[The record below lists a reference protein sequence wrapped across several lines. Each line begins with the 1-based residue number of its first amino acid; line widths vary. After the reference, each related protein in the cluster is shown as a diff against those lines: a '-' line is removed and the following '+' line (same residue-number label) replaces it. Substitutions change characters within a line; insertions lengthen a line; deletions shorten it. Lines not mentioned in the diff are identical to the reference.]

1 MERMRLSALILPLLL
16 LSACVEP
23 RVNRSSGQ
31 PLPVASVDLDRYVG
45 RWHEAARLPN
55 SFEERCV
62 AATAEYAR
70 REDGLISVRN
80 VCTEADGSTRDAEG
94 RARTTGQPGE
104 GKLEV
109 SFFGPFWGDYWVLQ
123 LAPDYSWS
131 IVGEPEGRYL
141 WILTRE
147 QTLSAAQ
154 KEDLR
159 ARAAAMGYQT
169 DLLIWNEG
177 PAG

>member
-1 MERMRLSALILPLLL
+1 MKAMRVGFLLFPLVL

-23 RVNRSSGQ
+23 PVNRTSGQ
-31 PLPVASVDLDRYVG
+31 PLQVEQVDLDRYLG

-55 SFEERCV
+55 NFEERCV
-62 AATAEYAR
+62 AATADYSR
-70 REDGLISVRN
+70 REDELIAVRN
-80 VCTEADGSTRDAEG
+80 VCTEADGSTRDAVG
-94 RARTTGQPGE
+94 RARPIGLPGE

-109 SFFGPFWGDYWVLQ
+109 SFFGPFWGDYWVLD

-147 QTLSAAQ
+147 ETLSPAL

-159 ARAAAMGYQT
+159 ARAAALGYQT

-177 PAG
+177 VAG